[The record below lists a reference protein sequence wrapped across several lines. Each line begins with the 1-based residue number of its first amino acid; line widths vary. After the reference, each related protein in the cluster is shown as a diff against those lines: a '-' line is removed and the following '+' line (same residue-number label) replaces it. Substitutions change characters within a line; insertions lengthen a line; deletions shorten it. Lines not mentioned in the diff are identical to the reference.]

1 MWLRFRGLGLLRRC
15 YLPTFLQRLSRANL
29 ESGSGCMVLGSR
41 SKVWSQ
47 EFVGTILI
55 DLGFASVN
63 QCRNL

>member
-1 MWLRFRGLGLLRRC
+1 
-15 YLPTFLQRLSRANL
+15 
-29 ESGSGCMVLGSR
+29 MVLGSR

-47 EFVGTILI
+47 EFVGTIFF